1 MQTATSG
8 FEWFS
13 TRITRSPFARVSR
26 RMVSEEAARLG
37 AARQSS
43 AKATIERVRMVPPG
57 ALLLGFLEQPDDFL
71 RLGIPACSLL
81 GEEELAIQ
89 GDVEDAASA
98 RDQLR
103 INTESLLQ
111 LGRQTGGPG

>member
-37 AARQSS
+37 AAPARQNS

-103 INTESLLQ
+103 INTES
-111 LGRQTGGPG
+111 RSEEH